1 MRKSRIPIVDPRLEN
16 LALISRLLDQAFRVP
31 GTRWRFGVDALVG
44 LLPGLGD
51 VLGSLVGA
59 YGVWLSRQLGAPASI
74 QARML
79 LNLGVDALV
88 GAIPLAGDLF
98 DFAFKAHAR
107 NYALL
112 SSWLAAPH
120 KTRRSSSALLA
131 AILLGLL
138 VIMAAT
144 IWIAIASIRWLAHA
158 MSS

>member
-1 MRKSRIPIVDPRLEN
+1 MRRPRTPIGDPRLEN

-31 GTRWRFGVDALVG
+31 GTRWRFGVEALVG

-79 LNLGVDALV
+79 LNLGIDALV

-107 NYALL
+107 NYTLL

-120 KTRRSSSALLA
+120 ETRRSSNAFLA
-131 AILLGLL
+131 AIILGLL
-138 VIMAAT
+138 VIMSAT
-144 IWIAIASIRWLAHA
+144 ISIGVASVRWRHA